1 MMNIREETGIEQE
14 VKVVFNKF
22 NFLRGR
28 KLEAR
33 HKSAAKYTDAL
44 QYFIQWLFFTE
55 IRTYLVS

>member
-1 MMNIREETGIEQE
+1 MNIREETGIEQE

-44 QYFIQWLFFTE
+44 QYFIQ
-55 IRTYLVS
+55 